1 MEIRLFGF
9 RILVFWAC
17 FLVALPLYAQ
27 SLNLNTAT
35 VEELESLPGIGPA
48 LARRIVAYRREHGS
62 FHSVEELLKVKG
74 IGSKRL
80 NTLRAY
86 LTVGASTYSA
96 SGMMVA
102 EEDIG
107 VIYQWVDD
115 KGVLHFTQFPD
126 EIPSRYRSRAKPLP
140 FRGPNGISPPPP
152 PPPTPSK
159 PPSSVRPLRTRP
171 TRKTDVLGRDL
182 AWYMKEKERL
192 INRIRKLK
200 AQIEENKQ
208 VMRALHGGAYQARR
222 GTRTKYGL
230 KLGEGPIIRR
240 WAEYKRLR
248 RINQELE
255 KELAELEYRLK
266 KGLYKEAAKAQ
277 APPEVLEFLKK
288 DP

>member
-1 MEIRLFGF
+1 MRFAILIF
-9 RILVFWAC
+9 LVF
-17 FLVALPLYAQ
+17 FLCIPLSQ
-27 SLNLNTAT
+27 TRGLDLNTAT

-48 LARRIVAYRREHGS
+48 LARRIVAYRREHGP
-62 FHSVEELLKVKG
+62 FRSVEELLKVKG

-96 SGMMVA
+96 SGTTGA
-102 EEDIG
+102 EEDAG

-126 EIPSRYRSRAKPLP
+126 EIPSRYRSRAKPLR
-140 FRGPNGISPPPP
+140 FRGPNRISPPS
-152 PPPTPSK
+152 TSSK
-159 PPSSVRPLRTRP
+159 PPSSVTPLRPRP
-171 TRKTDVLGRDL
+171 SRKTDILGRDL

-192 INRIRKLK
+192 INRIRRLK

-208 VMRALHGGAYQARR
+208 VMRALHGGTSQARR

-240 WAEYKRLR
+240 WAEYKRLQ